1 MNQNSSSKI
10 TYLSF
15 LLGKE
20 LFGANVGQILEV
32 IKGEQIT
39 EVPRSEDF
47 IRGIIN
53 FRGEIVP
60 VIDFFMKIGIS
71 ENENQS
77 QDIIIIVEL
86 FEQEQPIKL
95 GLLVDS
101 VRKVFEAKTEEIKNV
116 PEFGLYYNPEYLK
129 GVIKTQEG
137 LVSIIDLDKTLK
149 EKDIQIIIESKNN
162 LK

>member
-1 MNQNSSSKI
+1 MNQNSSSEI

-15 LLGKE
+15 FLGKE
-20 LFGANVGQILEV
+20 LFGANVRQILEV

-47 IRGIIN
+47 IKGIIN

-60 VIDFFMKIGIS
+60 VIDFFKKIGI
-71 ENENQS
+71 NAKKNQN
-77 QDIIIIVEL
+77 QDVIIVVEL
-86 FEQEQPIKL
+86 FEEEKSIKL

-101 VRKVFEAKTEEIKNV
+101 VRKVFEAKPEEIKNV
-116 PEFGLYYNPEYLK
+116 PEFGLYFNPEYLK
-129 GVIKTQEG
+129 GVIKTQDG

-149 EKDIQIIIESKNN
+149 EKDIQIILESKQNS
-162 LK
+162 K